1 MDELLKSL
9 GNVKIVPVA
18 VIENEDAAQNLAD
31 ALIGGGLP
39 CIEVTFRT
47 NAARNSIKIITDK
60 YPEMLVGAGTVLT
73 TSQVDMAV
81 QAGAKFIVSP
91 GFNPKVVQYC
101 LDNHIPIIPG
111 CCTPSEVEQALD
123 MGITAIKFFP
133 AEAAGGVA
141 MINAL
146 SAPYKMVKFMPT
158 GGINLQNIASY
169 LSCENVIACG
179 GSWMVSGN
187 LIKNGEFE
195 KVKELTEEAVK
206 AVLEV

>member
-9 GNVKIVPVA
+9 EKMKIVPVA
-18 VIENEDAAQNLAD
+18 VIENDDDAQKLAD
-31 ALIGGGLP
+31 ALMDGGLP

-47 NAARNSIKIITDK
+47 DAAKTSIKIIADK

-81 QAGAKFIVSP
+81 SAGAKFIVSP
-91 GFNPKVVQYC
+91 GFNSKVVQYC

-123 MGITAIKFFP
+123 MGITVIKFFP

-169 LSCENVIACG
+169 LACENVIACG
-179 GSWMVSGN
+179 GSWMVSDK

-195 KVKELTEEAVK
+195 KMKDLTGEAVK